1 MEKRVSLF
9 PFSLLERNIKME
21 DCLFCK
27 IIKGEI
33 PSTKV
38 YEDEDILAF
47 NDINPAA
54 PIHIL
59 VIPKK
64 HIESLAHM
72 QKEDEAIV
80 GKIYGVINKI
90 AEEKGFKVIIAGAGM
105 AAHLPGM
112 CAAIFPMPVIG
123 IPMHTTSLG
132 GRDSLYSI
140 VQMPSGIPVATVAIN
155 GGANAGLLAAKIL
168 ATSDAELLSRLK
180 AYSQDLKEQ
189 VEKKDARLQEVG
201 YKNY

>member
-1 MEKRVSLF
+1 M
-9 PFSLLERNIKME
+9 PFSLFERKIKME

-90 AEEKGFKVIIAGAGM
+90 AEEKCFKENGYRVIVNCGKDAGQEVM
-105 AAHLPGM
+105 HLH
-112 CAAIFPMPVIG
+112 F
-123 IPMHTTSLG
+123 H
-132 GRDSLYSI
+132 
-140 VQMPSGIPVATVAIN
+140 
-155 GGANAGLLAAKIL
+155 LLAGKQLGEKI
-168 ATSDAELLSRLK
+168 
-180 AYSQDLKEQ
+180 
-189 VEKKDARLQEVG
+189 V
-201 YKNY
+201 

>member
-1 MEKRVSLF
+1 
-9 PFSLLERNIKME
+9 ME

-38 YEDEDILAF
+38 YEDDEILAF

-64 HIESLAHM
+64 HIISLAHM
-72 QKEDEAIV
+72 EKEDEVIV

-90 AEEKGFKVIIAGAGM
+90 ADEKGFKESGYRVIVNCGKDAGQEVMHLHFHVLAGAKFG
-105 AAHLPGM
+105 
-112 CAAIFPMPVIG
+112 
-123 IPMHTTSLG
+123 
-132 GRDSLYSI
+132 DKI
-140 VQMPSGIPVATVAIN
+140 V
-155 GGANAGLLAAKIL
+155 
-168 ATSDAELLSRLK
+168 
-180 AYSQDLKEQ
+180 
-189 VEKKDARLQEVG
+189 
-201 YKNY
+201 